1 MSKSVTRGSVTRRG
15 VMRASGKLAFAC
27 LLGNRAL
34 RSAAAQDLGSL
45 SALRPLPAGTHLP
58 PIRFFSASGQGMT
71 LADYRGQGIVLN
83 LWATWCGPCVAEL
96 PTLQQLAL
104 RLAGDGIAVLPVSS
118 DAGGAPTVRAF
129 YDSHGIDHLP
139 VFTDPH
145 GSILSAWNIPGI
157 PTTVIFDRA
166 GTPRARLIGAADW
179 GTETAAR
186 LVRSYAGA
194 GLGSGATHPGT
205 VRL

>member
-15 VMRASGKLAFAC
+15 VMRVSGKLAAAC
-27 LLGNRAL
+27 LLGNQAL
-34 RSAAAQDLGSL
+34 RPAAAQDLGSL
-45 SALRPLPAGTHLP
+45 GALRPLPAGTHLP
-58 PIRFFSASGQGMT
+58 PIRFFSPSGEAMT

-104 RLAGDGIAVLPVSS
+104 HLAGDGIVVLPVSS

-139 VFTDPH
+139 VLTDPH
-145 GSILSAWNIPGI
+145 GAILSAWNIPGI

-166 GTPRARLIGAADW
+166 GIPRARLIGGADW
-179 GTETAAR
+179 GTAEAAK
-186 LVRSYAGA
+186 LVRSYAGPRV
-194 GLGSGATHPGT
+194 GAASAHAGT